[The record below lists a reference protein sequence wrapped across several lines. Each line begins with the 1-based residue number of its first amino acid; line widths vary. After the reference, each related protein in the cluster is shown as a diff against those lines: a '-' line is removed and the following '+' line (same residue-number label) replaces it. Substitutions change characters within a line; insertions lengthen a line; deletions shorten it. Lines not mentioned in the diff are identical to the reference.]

1 MRRFGFVFALIFL
14 LDQGVKF
21 WFYRYCEGIEGSVVW
36 ESVALSLVLVLNKG
50 VAFSFLSFM
59 GVWLKYL
66 QILALVGVSYLL
78 YRQREYFLQNRLA
91 FGLIFAGGCSN
102 ILDRFTYG
110 GVVDYIYWH
119 YYFNFAVFNFADVM
133 IDLGG
138 GLLLYQIFR
147 GYASQRAISSAR
159 K

>member
-21 WFYRYCEGIEGSVVW
+21 WFYHYCEGIEGSVVW
-36 ESVALSLVLVLNKG
+36 ESVALSLVLVFNKG

-78 YRQREYFLQNRLA
+78 YRQREYFLQNHLA